1 VNFREEGAAIMSSRI
16 LIVDDEQGIRE
27 QITRWLNY
35 EGYRTE
41 QAANAKEA
49 VALVRKMNFDVILLD
64 LKLPDMDGFALLEKL
79 HQEYPDICV
88 IILTAFGTEDSPAK
102 ARAAGAFDF
111 FPKPI
116 HFESLIHR
124 IDTAIEQFHAQREN
138 YYQREEAERQFQFEN
153 IVSKSEAMR
162 RVLDLIQKVAETE
175 ETILIQGESGTGK
188 ELVAGAIHYNSM
200 RRQNPLII
208 ADCAGLSENLAESE
222 LFGHEKGAF
231 TGAYARKIGKFE
243 RAHQTTLLVDEIGE
257 LSPHLQIKFLRFLQ
271 EKTFERLG
279 GTEQIE
285 VDVRII
291 AATNQN
297 LPEAIAQNR
306 FRQDL
311 FHRLNRVLITVP
323 PLREH
328 RDDIPLLVSHFIKKY
343 NRRNAKTIKDISRP
357 ALELLENCHFPG
369 NVRELENIIAS
380 AILLEDGEVIK
391 PETIRMRLVQPAAD
405 VQPNYRRLTFREAR
419 RIFERAYFTQLLEQT
434 NGNISQ
440 AARLAELDRT
450 HLRNKMKS
458 LGMRGV
464 DDDGTAE

>member
-1 VNFREEGAAIMSSRI
+1 MSSRI

-49 VALVRKMNFDVILLD
+49 LALVRKMNFDVILLD

-111 FPKPI
+111 FSKPI

-124 IDTAIEQFHAQREN
+124 IDTAIGQFRAQREIDC
-138 YYQREEAERQFQFEN
+138 QREEAKRRFQFEN
-153 IVSKSEAMR
+153 IVGKSEALR

-188 ELVAGAIHYNSM
+188 ELVAGAIHYNSL

-208 ADCAGLSENLAESE
+208 ADCAGLSETLAESE

-231 TGAYARKIGKFE
+231 TDAHSRKIGKFE
-243 RAHQTTLLVDEIGE
+243 RADQTTLLLDEIGE
-257 LSPHLQIKFLRFLQ
+257 LSPRLQIKFLRFLQ
-271 EKTFERLG
+271 ERTFERLG

-311 FHRLNRVLITVP
+311 FHRLNRVQINVP
-323 PLREH
+323 PLRERH
-328 RDDIPLLVSHFIKKY
+328 GDVPLLVRHFINKY
-343 NRRNAKTIKDISRP
+343 NRLNAKAIKDISKP
-357 ALELLENCHFPG
+357 ALELLENCHYPG

-405 VQPNYRRLTFREAR
+405 VQPNYRNLTYREAKS
-419 RIFERAYFTQLLEQT
+419 IFEKAYLTQLLEQT
-434 NGNISQ
+434 GGNISQ

-464 DDDGTAE
+464 DDDGTTE

>member
-1 VNFREEGAAIMSSRI
+1 MMSSRI
-16 LIVDDEQGIRE
+16 LIIDDEQGIRE

-35 EGYRTE
+35 EGYKTE
-41 QAANAKEA
+41 QAENAKEA
-49 VALVRKMNFDVILLD
+49 LACVRKINFDVILLD
-64 LKLPDMDGFALLEKL
+64 LKLPDMDGFALLAKL

-88 IILTAFGTEDSPAK
+88 IILTAFGAEDSPAK

-116 HFESLIHR
+116 QFESLIHR
-124 IDTAIEQFHAQREN
+124 IDTAINQFRAKREN
-138 YYQREEAERQFQFEN
+138 DYQREEAKRQFQFEN
-153 IVSKSEAMR
+153 LIGKSTAMQ

-175 ETILIQGESGTGK
+175 ETIFIQGESGTGK
-188 ELVAGAIHYNSM
+188 ELVAGAIHYNSLH
-200 RRQNPLII
+200 RKNPLII

-243 RAHQTTLLVDEIGE
+243 RAHQTTLFVDEIGE

-271 EKTFERLG
+271 ERTFERLG
-279 GTEQIE
+279 GTERIE

-297 LPEAIAQNR
+297 LTEAITQNK

-323 PLREH
+323 PLRE
-328 RDDIPLLVSHFIKKY
+328 RRSDIPLLVAHFIKKY
-343 NRRNAKTIKDISRP
+343 NRRNAKAIKDISKP
-357 ALELLENCHFPG
+357 ALELLENYYFPG

-380 AILLEDGEVIK
+380 AILLENGEVIK
-391 PETIRMRLVQPAAD
+391 PETIRLRLVQPATAT
-405 VQPNYRRLTFREAR
+405 QPDYRNLDYREAK
-419 RIFERAYFTQLLEQT
+419 RIFEKAYCTQLLEQT
-434 NGNISQ
+434 GGNISQ
-440 AARLAELDRT
+440 AARLADWDRT
-450 HLRNKMKS
+450 HLRSKLKNLEFISESRK
-458 LGMRGV
+458 
-464 DDDGTAE
+464 

>member
-1 VNFREEGAAIMSSRI
+1 MSSRI

-35 EGYRTE
+35 EGYKTE

-49 VALVRKMNFDVILLD
+49 LALIRKLNFNVALLD

-88 IILTAFGTEDSPAK
+88 IILTGFGDEDSPAK

-111 FPKPI
+111 FAKPI

-124 IDTAIEQFHAQREN
+124 IDTAINQFRAEREN
-138 YYQREEAERQFQFEN
+138 YYNREEEKRQFQFEN
-153 IVSKSEAMR
+153 IVGQSEAMR
-162 RVLDLIQKVAETE
+162 RVLDLIQKIAATE
-175 ETILIQGESGTGK
+175 ETILIQGESGSGK
-188 ELVAGAIHYNSM
+188 ELVAGAIHFNSL

-208 ADCAGLSENLAESE
+208 ADCAGLSETLAESE

-257 LSPHLQIKFLRFLQ
+257 LSPHLQLKFLRFLQ

-279 GTEQIE
+279 GAEHIE

-291 AATNQN
+291 AATNAN
-297 LPEAIAQNR
+297 LPEAVNQSR

-311 FHRLNRVLITVP
+311 FHRLNRVVITVP
-323 PLREH
+323 PLRE
-328 RDDIPLLVSHFIKKY
+328 RRADIPLLVSHFIKKY
-343 NRRNAKTIKDISRP
+343 NRRNAKAIKDISKP
-357 ALELLENCHFPG
+357 ASDLLEKYHYPG

-380 AILLEDGEVIK
+380 AILLEDDEIIT
-391 PETIRMRLVQPAAD
+391 PETIRMRLVSPAANF
-405 VQPNYRRLTFREAR
+405 QPDYRNLTYRDAK
-419 RIFERAYFTQLLEQT
+419 RIFEKAYLIQLLEQAG
-434 NGNISQ
+434 GNISQ
-440 AARLAELDRT
+440 AARMAQLDRT
-450 HLRNKMKS
+450 HLRHKMKE
-458 LGMRGV
+458 LGMSARDNGN
-464 DDDGTAE
+464 GIE

>member
-1 VNFREEGAAIMSSRI
+1 MSAKI

-27 QITRWLNY
+27 QVTRWLNY
-35 EGYRTE
+35 EGYKTE

-49 VALVRKMNFDVILLD
+49 LALIRKMNFNVALLD

-88 IILTAFGTEDSPAK
+88 IILTGFGNEDSPAK
-102 ARAAGAFDF
+102 ARVAGAFDF
-111 FPKPI
+111 FAKPI

-124 IDTAIEQFHAQREN
+124 IDSAINQFRAEREN
-138 YYQREEAERQFQFEN
+138 YYNREEEKRQFQFEN
-153 IVSKSEAMR
+153 IIGQSEAMW
-162 RVLDLIQKVAETE
+162 RVLDLIQKIAATE

-188 ELVAGAIHYNSM
+188 ELVAGAIHYNSL

-208 ADCAGLSENLAESE
+208 ADCAGLSETLAESE

-257 LSPHLQIKFLRFLQ
+257 LSPHLQLKFLRFLQ

-279 GTEQIE
+279 GAEHIE

-291 AATNQN
+291 AATNAN
-297 LPEAIAQNR
+297 LPETVNQNR

-311 FHRLNRVLITVP
+311 FHRLNRVVITVP
-323 PLREH
+323 PLRE
-328 RDDIPLLVSHFIKKY
+328 RRADVPLLVSHFIKKY
-343 NRRNAKTIKDISRP
+343 NRRNAKSIKDISKP
-357 ALELLENCHFPG
+357 ALDLLENYHYPG

-391 PETIRMRLVQPAAD
+391 PETIRMRLVQPKANL
-405 VQPNYRRLTFREAR
+405 QPDYRNLDYREAK
-419 RIFERAYFTQLLEQT
+419 RIFEKAYLTQLLEQAQ
-434 NGNISQ
+434 GNISK
-440 AARLAELDRT
+440 AARMAQLDRT
-450 HLRNKMKS
+450 HLRNKMKE
-458 LGMRGV
+458 LGMSARDNG
-464 DDDGTAE
+464 DSIE

>member
-1 VNFREEGAAIMSSRI
+1 MSSRI

-35 EGYRTE
+35 EGYKTE

-49 VALVRKMNFDVILLD
+49 LALARTTNFDVILLD

-79 HQEYPDICV
+79 HKEYPDICI

-124 IDTAIEQFHAQREN
+124 IDTAIEQFRAQREN
-138 YYQREEAERQFQFEN
+138 YYQREEAKRQFQFEN
-153 IVSKSEAMR
+153 IVGKSEAMCR
-162 RVLDLIQKVAETE
+162 MLDLIQKVAETE

-208 ADCAGLSENLAESE
+208 ADCAGLSETLAESE

-231 TGAYARKIGKFE
+231 TGANSRKFGKFE
-243 RAHQTTLLVDEIGE
+243 RAHQTTLLLDEIGE
-257 LSPHLQIKFLRFLQ
+257 LSQHLQIKFLRFLQ
-271 EKTFERLG
+271 ERTFERLG

-323 PLREH
+323 PLRE
-328 RDDIPLLVSHFIKKY
+328 RQGDIPLLVRHFIKKY
-343 NRRNAKTIKDISRP
+343 NRLNAKALKDISKP

-391 PETIRMRLVQPAAD
+391 PETIRLRLVQPASNL
-405 VQPNYRRLTFREAR
+405 QPNYRNMPYRDAKH
-419 RIFERAYFTQLLEQT
+419 IFEKAYFVQLLEHAG
-434 NGNISQ
+434 GNISK
-440 AARLAELDRT
+440 AARLAQWDRT
-450 HLRNKMKS
+450 YLRNKIKE
-458 LGMRGV
+458 LGLYG
-464 DDDGTAE
+464 AEESDNGE

>member
-1 VNFREEGAAIMSSRI
+1 MSSRI

-35 EGYRTE
+35 EGYKTE
-41 QAANAKEA
+41 QAENAKEA
-49 VALVRKMNFDVILLD
+49 LACVRKINFDVILLD
-64 LKLPDMDGFALLEKL
+64 LKLPDIDGFALLAKL

-116 HFESLIHR
+116 QFESLIHR
-124 IDTAIEQFHAQREN
+124 IDTAINQFRAQREN
-138 YYQREEAERQFQFEN
+138 EYQREEAKQQFQFES
-153 IVSKSEAMR
+153 IIGTSAAMR
-162 RVLDLIQKVAETE
+162 RMLDLIQKVAETE

-200 RRQNPLII
+200 RRKNPLII
-208 ADCAGLSENLAESE
+208 ANCAALTETLAESE

-231 TGAYARKIGKFE
+231 TGAHARKIGKFE
-243 RAHQTTLLVDEIGE
+243 RAHQTTLFVDEIGE

-279 GTEQIE
+279 GAEQIE

-291 AATNQN
+291 AATNQS
-297 LPEAIAQNR
+297 LPEAIAQNK

-323 PLREH
+323 PLRE
-328 RDDIPLLVSHFIKKY
+328 RRSDIPLLVNQFIKKY
-343 NRRNAKTIKDISRP
+343 NRRNAKAIKDISKP
-357 ALELLENCHFPG
+357 ALELLESYHFPG

-380 AILLEDGEVIK
+380 AILLENGEVIK
-391 PETIRMRLVQPAAD
+391 PETIRLRLVQPVTDA
-405 VQPNYRRLTFREAR
+405 QPDYRNLDYREAK
-419 RIFERAYFTQLLEQT
+419 RIFEKAYFSHLLEQT
-434 NGNISQ
+434 SGNISQ
-440 AARLAELDRT
+440 TARLADWDRS
-450 HLRNKMKS
+450 HLRNKLKE
-458 LGMRGV
+458 LGLYSGDRDTV
-464 DDDGTAE
+464 E

>member
-1 VNFREEGAAIMSSRI
+1 MSSRI

-35 EGYRTE
+35 EGYKTE

-49 VALVRKMNFDVILLD
+49 LALIRKMNFNVVLLD

-88 IILTAFGTEDSPAK
+88 IILTGFGDEDSPAK

-111 FPKPI
+111 FAKPI

-124 IDTAIEQFHAQREN
+124 IDTAINQFRAEREN
-138 YYQREEAERQFQFEN
+138 YYKREEEKLQFQFEN
-153 IVSKSEAMR
+153 IVGQSEAMQ
-162 RVLDLIQKVAETE
+162 RVLDLIQKIATTE

-188 ELVAGAIHYNSM
+188 ELVAGAIHYNSL

-243 RAHQTTLLVDEIGE
+243 RAHQTSLLVDEIGE
-257 LSPHLQIKFLRFLQ
+257 LSPHLQLKFLRFLQ

-279 GTEQIE
+279 GTEHIE

-291 AATNQN
+291 AATNAN
-297 LPEAIAQNR
+297 LPEAVNQNR

-311 FHRLNRVLITVP
+311 FHRLNRVVITVP
-323 PLREH
+323 PLRE
-328 RDDIPLLVSHFIKKY
+328 RRADIPLLVSHFIKKY
-343 NRRNAKTIKDISRP
+343 NRRNAKSIKDISKP
-357 ALELLENCHFPG
+357 ALDLLEKYHCPG

-391 PETIRMRLVQPAAD
+391 PETIRMRLVQPVAD
-405 VQPNYRRLTFREAR
+405 FQPNYRNLTFREAR
-419 RIFERAYFTQLLEQT
+419 RIFEKAYLTQLLEQT
-434 NGNISQ
+434 GGNISQ

-458 LGMRGV
+458 LGMRDM
-464 DDDGTAE
+464 DDNGNAE

>member
-1 VNFREEGAAIMSSRI
+1 
-16 LIVDDEQGIRE
+16 
-27 QITRWLNY
+27 
-35 EGYRTE
+35 
-41 QAANAKEA
+41 
-49 VALVRKMNFDVILLD
+49 
-64 LKLPDMDGFALLEKL
+64 
-79 HQEYPDICV
+79 
-88 IILTAFGTEDSPAK
+88 
-102 ARAAGAFDF
+102 
-111 FPKPI
+111 
-116 HFESLIHR
+116 
-124 IDTAIEQFHAQREN
+124 
-138 YYQREEAERQFQFEN
+138 
-153 IVSKSEAMR
+153 MR

-188 ELVAGAIHYNSM
+188 ELVAGAIHYNSL

-231 TGAYARKIGKFE
+231 TGAHARKIGKFE

-279 GTEQIE
+279 GSEQIE

-297 LPEAIAQNR
+297 LLEAIAQNR
-306 FRQDL
+306 FRHDL
-311 FHRLNRVLITVP
+311 FHRLNRVQINVP

-328 RDDIPLLVSHFIKKY
+328 RDDIPLLVSQFIKKY
-343 NRRNAKTIKDISRP
+343 NRRNAKTIKDISKL
-357 ALELLENCHFPG
+357 ALELLENCDFPG
-369 NVRELENIIAS
+369 NVRELENIIAN

-419 RIFERAYFTQLLEQT
+419 RIFEKAYFTQLLEQT
-434 NGNISQ
+434 GGNISQ

-458 LGMRGV
+458 LGMREV
-464 DDDGTAE
+464 DDNGTAE

>member
-1 VNFREEGAAIMSSRI
+1 MSSRI

-35 EGYRTE
+35 EGFKTE

-49 VALVRKMNFDVILLD
+49 QALIRKMNFNVVLLD

-88 IILTAFGTEDSPAK
+88 IILTGFGDEDSPAK

-111 FPKPI
+111 FAKPI

-124 IDTAIEQFHAQREN
+124 IDTAINQFRAEREN
-138 YYQREEAERQFQFEN
+138 YYNREEEKRQFQFEN
-153 IVSKSEAMR
+153 IVGQSEAMQ
-162 RVLDLIQKVAETE
+162 RVLDLIQKIAATE

-188 ELVAGAIHYNSM
+188 ELVAGAIHYNSLH
-200 RRQNPLII
+200 RQNPLII
-208 ADCAGLSENLAESE
+208 ADCAGLSETLAESE

-257 LSPHLQIKFLRFLQ
+257 LSPHLQLKFLRFLQ

-279 GTEQIE
+279 GAEHIE

-291 AATNQN
+291 VATNAN
-297 LPEAIAQNR
+297 LPEAVNQNR

-311 FHRLNRVLITVP
+311 FHRLNRVVITVP
-323 PLREH
+323 PLRE
-328 RDDIPLLVSHFIKKY
+328 RRADIPLLVSHFIKKY
-343 NRRNAKTIKDISRP
+343 NRRNAKSIKDVSKP
-357 ALELLENCHFPG
+357 ALDLLENYHYPG

-391 PETIRMRLVQPAAD
+391 PETIRMRLIQPAANL
-405 VQPNYRRLTFREAR
+405 QPDYRNLDYREAK
-419 RIFERAYFTQLLEQT
+419 RIFEKAYFTQLLEQT
-434 NGNISQ
+434 QGNISK
-440 AARLAELDRT
+440 AARMAQLDRT
-450 HLRNKMKS
+450 HLRHKMKELS
-458 LGMRGV
+458 MSARDNG
-464 DDDGTAE
+464 DSIE

>member
-1 VNFREEGAAIMSSRI
+1 MMFSRI
-16 LIVDDEQGIRE
+16 LIVDDEPGMRE
-27 QITRWLNY
+27 QLGRWLSH
-35 EGYRTE
+35 EGYKTE

-49 VALVRKMNFDVILLD
+49 LALVRKTNFDVILLD

-79 HQEYPDICV
+79 HKEYPDICV

-111 FPKPI
+111 FSKPI

-124 IDTAIEQFHAQREN
+124 IDTAIEQFRAQREIN
-138 YYQREEAERQFQFEN
+138 YQREEAKRRFQFEN
-153 IVSKSEAMR
+153 IVGKSEAMR
-162 RVLDLIQKVAETE
+162 RVFDLIQKVAETE

-188 ELVAGAIHYNSM
+188 ELVAGAIHYNSL

-231 TGAYARKIGKFE
+231 TGADSRKIGKFE
-243 RAHQTTLLVDEIGE
+243 RAHQTTLLLDEIGE
-257 LSPHLQIKFLRFLQ
+257 LSPRLQIKFLRFLQ
-271 EKTFERLG
+271 ERTFERLG

-311 FHRLNRVLITVP
+311 FHRLNRVQINVP

-343 NRRNAKTIKDISRP
+343 NRRNAKMIKDISKP
-357 ALELLENCHFPG
+357 ALELLENCDFPG

-405 VQPNYRRLTFREAR
+405 FQPNYRNLTFREAR
-419 RIFERAYFTQLLEQT
+419 RIFEKAYFTQLLEQT
-434 NGNISQ
+434 GGNISQ

-464 DDDGTAE
+464 DDDSTAE